1 MRDSRR
7 DEVSRFDDSS
17 RIQPKGSVSGDCYLI
32 YQDKCS
38 RHVLWSSDEEDSVY
52 LVHVLVLS
60 AMHYRHITFSL
71 VWMCMIHLFEYFFMT
86 GKEGGGGRR
95 VKETSKLI
103 CTLCSGYQSH
113 TSTGIYKGFC
123 TNQFCRRQSKG
134 WWILPPT
141 SMHPHPPPPPPTFL
155 LFYLKNKN

>member
-1 MRDSRR
+1 MRGSRR

-52 LVHVLVLS
+52 LVHVLS
-60 AMHYRHITFSL
+60 AMHYRHMTFSL
-71 VWMCMIHLFEYFFMT
+71 VWLCMIHLFEYYFMT
-86 GKEGGGGRR
+86 GKEGGRR
-95 VKETSKLI
+95 VKETSKMI

-113 TSTGIYKGFC
+113 TSTGIYNGFC

-134 WWILPPT
+134 WWILPPNI
-141 SMHPHPPPPPPTFL
+141 HAPPPPTFL

>member
-52 LVHVLVLS
+52 LVHVPVLIKCY
-60 AMHYRHITFSL
+60 ALQAYDFFFSL
-71 VWMCMIHLFEYFFMT
+71 TV
-86 GKEGGGGRR
+86 
-95 VKETSKLI
+95 
-103 CTLCSGYQSH
+103 
-113 TSTGIYKGFC
+113 
-123 TNQFCRRQSKG
+123 
-134 WWILPPT
+134 
-141 SMHPHPPPPPPTFL
+141 
-155 LFYLKNKN
+155 

>member
-1 MRDSRR
+1 M
-7 DEVSRFDDSS
+7 
-17 RIQPKGSVSGDCYLI
+17 
-32 YQDKCS
+32 KC
-38 RHVLWSSDEEDSVY
+38 HVLMIVVEFNLKAQYLVTVIWSIRTNVPDMCCEVHWTTDEEDSVY
-52 LVHVLVLS
+52 LVLS
-60 AMHYRHITFSL
+60 AMHYRHMTFSL

-86 GKEGGGGRR
+86 GKGGGRR

-113 TSTGIYKGFC
+113 TSTGIYNGFC

-134 WWILPPT
+134 WWILPPNI
-141 SMHPHPPPPPPTFL
+141 HAPPLPPPPTFL